1 MKIKL
6 NNVSKTIKDQKILDN
21 INAEF
26 ESGKVYGIVGRN
38 GSGKTMLFRGMSG
51 LMRIE
56 GEVWQDEMLLGR
68 DMRILKNLGIIIEN
82 TDMYL
87 EFSGY
92 MNLKFLADINKK
104 IGEKRNKTG
113 NERCRS

>member
-68 DMRILKNLGIIIEN
+68 DWYYYRK
-82 TDMYL
+82 Y
-87 EFSGY
+87 GY
-92 MNLKFLADINKK
+92 V
-104 IGEKRNKTG
+104 
-113 NERCRS
+113 S

>member
-6 NNVSKTIKDQKILDN
+6 NNVSKTIKNQKILDN

-51 LMRIE
+51 LMR
-56 GEVWQDEMLLGR
+56 GR
-68 DMRILKNLGIIIEN
+68 
-82 TDMYL
+82 
-87 EFSGY
+87 SGR
-92 MNLKFLADINKK
+92 MKCCLDVICVF
-104 IGEKRNKTG
+104 
-113 NERCRS
+113 